1 MAKPKIKVFYSTSDI
16 KTSGDNQ
23 ENIFCPS
30 GLIYTGEDF
39 KIYANDT
46 VMIVPLQPDN
56 KGPWQSYRTSLYNHR
71 LVKNKV
77 PKSLCFLLTNRW
89 IWKTISLTRVCRLDW
104 LLAHPGIHH
113 TMGTLTAQDMAT
125 INFINKNSI
134 HPIKEEEDYDNDEDY
149 DDNEDSN
156 SLPPPPPSEP
166 QPNLST
172 PRLVTATCQHC
183 CHNVEIIRQ

>member
-56 KGPWQSYRTSLYNHR
+56 KGPWQSYR
-71 LVKNKV
+71 
-77 PKSLCFLLTNRW
+77 W
-89 IWKTISLTRVCRLDW
+89 IWKTLSLTRVCRLDW

>member
-1 MAKPKIKVFYSTSDI
+1 MTKPKIKVFYSTSDI

-30 GLIYTGEDF
+30 GLIHTGEDF

-46 VMIVPLQPDN
+46 VMIVPFQPDN
-56 KGPWQSYRTSLYNHR
+56 KGPWQSYRTSLYNYR

-77 PKSLCFLLTNRW
+77 PTSLCFLLTNRW
-89 IWKTISLTRVCRLDW
+89 IWKTILVTRGCRLDW

-113 TMGTLTAQDMAT
+113 AMGTLTAQDMAT
-125 INFINKNSI
+125 INFINKDSI
-134 HPIKEEEDYDNDEDY
+134 HPIKEEDYDDDDNDENSD
-149 DDNEDSN
+149 
-156 SLPPPPPSEP
+156 SLPPPSPPSET
-166 QPNLST
+166 QPNLPT
-172 PRLVTATCQHC
+172 PRLVTSTCPQC